1 MDNIKIIR
9 VFNLVNPKGTKLQ
22 LRLGAMQNCANLR
35 GKDMGWRWS
44 FIGTEIPMPVRNG
57 TWFNGFP
64 EATMMNWLMDQGW
77 MPESAVEMATSRVR
91 VFNLPKGNEDPDP
104 APVKHNHYASLRD
117 SALYKNAFN
126 EAIRHLVDNGKRI
139 TAVRVYRYVHGG
151 SLVESNEAVKEIC
164 AN

>member
-1 MDNIKIIR
+1 MKEVKIIR

-77 MPESAVEMATSRVR
+77 MPESAVEMATGRR
-91 VFNLPKGNEDPDP
+91 KVFDCTKANVEIPETVASGGERALKKAINLLCENG
-104 APVKHNHYASLRD
+104 SL
-117 SALYKNAFN
+117 L
-126 EAIRHLVDNGKRI
+126 
-139 TAVRVYRYVHGG
+139 TATQLYRYVYNLTCGTI
-151 SLVESNEAVKEIC
+151 SISDAKRAVDAIRK